1 MLSHPNL
8 PTAVSLHVAWGG
20 PRCDGQTRGTTTPHM
35 GRDLASAPWA
45 LPLWTPGETSGPL
58 FFTAKQEQEK
68 ERERKKKFYLCI
80 YLFGWFGREFFK
92 PIYLGRVIS
101 RRWLQ
106 PRDIL
111 VKCICLIYFLKKCLF
126 LSKRVTKTTEEKKKK
141 RTLTVISGPGSSIA
155 MLQGGGEETPVL
167 CPPHFS
173 VPPGQRLGAQP
184 MLAGPLPPTKGLVSC
199 QGCAR
204 GSEVAH
210 YDRRMRSLW
219 HVAPPRAW

>member
-1 MLSHPNL
+1 
-8 PTAVSLHVAWGG
+8 
-20 PRCDGQTRGTTTPHM
+20 
-35 GRDLASAPWA
+35 
-45 LPLWTPGETSGPL
+45 
-58 FFTAKQEQEK
+58 
-68 ERERKKKFYLCI
+68 
-80 YLFGWFGREFFK
+80 
-92 PIYLGRVIS
+92 
-101 RRWLQ
+101 
-106 PRDIL
+106 
-111 VKCICLIYFLKKCLF
+111 
-126 LSKRVTKTTEEKKKK
+126 
-141 RTLTVISGPGSSIA
+141 

-219 HVAPPRAW
+219 HVAPPRTW

>member
-68 ERERKKKFYLCI
+68 ERERKKMFYLCI

-92 PIYLGRVIS
+92 SIYLGRVIS

-141 RTLTVISGPGSSIA
+141 KEHLLSSLALAPPLPCCRGVVRRPPCCVPHISLC
-155 MLQGGGEETPVL
+155 LQGRGWELSPCWPAL
-167 CPPHFS
+167 C
-173 VPPGQRLGAQP
+173 L
-184 MLAGPLPPTKGLVSC
+184 
-199 QGCAR
+199 
-204 GSEVAH
+204 
-210 YDRRMRSLW
+210 
-219 HVAPPRAW
+219 PPRAWLAARAVPGALRWPIMTVGCAPCGT